1 MRRGD
6 AQSRG
11 ARVSSILP
19 GGSSMEHSIVQII
32 VILMIVALALL
43 FVIQRRSRDRI
54 RERLLH
60 RSSRRSHRSHTHHH
74 HP

>member
-11 ARVSSILP
+11 ACESSILP
-19 GGSSMEHSIVQII
+19 AGGGMEHSIVQIF
-32 VILMIVALALL
+32 VILVILALALL
-43 FVIQRRSRDRI
+43 FVFQRRSRDRI